1 MVMKISTEI
10 MDYIRNSD
18 YDEETQ
24 TFLIQALML
33 EFKRDKEDLKNY
45 FKKYDSLID
54 SYVK

>member
-10 MDYIRNSD
+10 IDYIRNSG

-24 TFLIQALML
+24 NFLIQALML

-45 FKKYDSLID
+45 FKKYDNLIN
-54 SYVK
+54 SFVK